1 MNRINQPTFYL
12 HRKKK
17 GRCGVGEAIGKKRSV
32 FLWCFRLSS
41 LASTAPDFFSF
52 SSLYLL
58 LYSLSHLVYLRFA
71 LSICSWNQLTVNL
84 FPGIS
89 TSLGDLP
96 IDWPFNPVVK
106 ILPIL
111 TDMKQFQFG
120 CFKVLARVI
129 RNVKF
134 IYPLCRAQTLPG
146 NRFARWRWPLGL
158 GTFAKSTL
166 PRPELSP
173 HSAHNNWEYTI

>member
-1 MNRINQPTFYL
+1 MGRDSN
-12 HRKKK
+12 RKKEYFFLLLCSLVSIAPFLSAPFLSAYITLPCTCELIM
-17 GRCGVGEAIGKKRSV
+17 GGGV
-32 FLWCFRLSS
+32 LLC
-41 LASTAPDFFSF
+41 
-52 SSLYLL
+52 LL
-58 LYSLSHLVYLRFA
+58 LYSLSHLVSLRFA

-89 TSLGDLP
+89 TSPGDLP

-129 RNVKF
+129 RNVKYT
-134 IYPLCRAQTLPG
+134 YPLCRAQTLPE
-146 NRFARWRWPLGL
+146 NRFAWWRWPL
-158 GTFAKSTL
+158 
-166 PRPELSP
+166 PSP
-173 HSAHNNWEYTI
+173 PSF